1 MIFKECDSPTVEWD
15 IFCVEDLS
23 TLLNHLLLIFIWM
36 LRKGAKV
43 FIFARL
49 SISRIPWSTSTVVG
63 SFGIVAHSID
73 TAVGYSLNT
82 LVYICKIRNR
92 CFRMESQILA
102 SVLTKLI
109 IQRITKWFFCS
120 IPFFK
125 LRDNNR
131 GQINFTIARPSI
143 SGIPRFTCTIVW
155 SLGIVAH
162 GISTAAVKSAR
173 TLIDI
178 WKELPL
184 F

>member
-1 MIFKECDSPTVEWD
+1 MYMSSVEATSLILLKGDHPLTSNIRQRCSASDQYWLHHAKSPLD
-15 IFCVEDLS
+15 KACLS
-23 TLLNHLLLIFIWM
+23 FVQGS
-36 LRKGAKV
+36 RKGQG
-43 FIFARL
+43 
-49 SISRIPWSTSTVVG
+49 SRKEKMSSRDWNKHNSY
-63 SFGIVAHSID
+63 F
-73 TAVGYSLNT
+73 
-82 LVYICKIRNR
+82 K
-92 CFRMESQILA
+92 ILA

>member
-1 MIFKECDSPTVEWD
+1 MRLSYGWMGYFLCGRPFNAFKPSTVNFYLDASEGSKD
-15 IFCVEDLS
+15 F
-23 TLLNHLLLIFIWM
+23 T
-36 LRKGAKV
+36 
-43 FIFARL
+43 FARL
-49 SISRIPWSTSTVVG
+49 SISRISWSTCTVVG

-125 LRDNNR
+125 LRENNR

>member
-1 MIFKECDSPTVEWD
+1 MIFTECDSPTVEWY

-36 LRKGAKV
+36 LRKGAKN
-43 FIFARL
+43 FTFARL
-49 SISRIPWSTSTVVG
+49 SISRISWSTSTVVG

-109 IQRITKWFFCS
+109 IQRITK
-120 IPFFK
+120 
-125 LRDNNR
+125 
-131 GQINFTIARPSI
+131 
-143 SGIPRFTCTIVW
+143 
-155 SLGIVAH
+155 
-162 GISTAAVKSAR
+162 
-173 TLIDI
+173 
-178 WKELPL
+178 
-184 F
+184 